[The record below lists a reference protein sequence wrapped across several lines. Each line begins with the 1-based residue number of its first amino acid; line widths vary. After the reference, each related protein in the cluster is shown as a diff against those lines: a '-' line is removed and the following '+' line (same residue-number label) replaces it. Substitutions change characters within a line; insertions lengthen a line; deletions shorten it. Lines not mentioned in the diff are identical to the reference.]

1 MHTGTYGRQA
11 MVAISVHVSTS
22 NVKRRDSRLIDYPAG
37 SLFGCAAHASR
48 DQGFGTS
55 TIGVV
60 PLSGVTLPLVTTT
73 PVNIRVA

>member
-1 MHTGTYGRQA
+1 MH
-11 MVAISVHVSTS
+11 ISTS
-22 NVKRRDSRLIDYPAG
+22 HVKRRGSQLIDYPAG
-37 SLFGCAAHASR
+37 SLFDCPAHTSR
-48 DQGFGTS
+48 DHGFGTS